1 MTAPQDATPDPTAA
15 SGPAADL
22 PRRPL
27 GVALL
32 AAFGLISGVQS
43 ILAGLGVVSARYGSL
58 GSLIT
63 DHTAFQVVTI
73 ASGVIY
79 IASAVAIWLLW
90 RAGWYALMLMAGVG
104 LLLQIV
110 LYVYGDPNFITMAI
124 AAVAA
129 LYLNQREVKAVFLRP
144 PMEATSVVLEAATD
158 QDP

>member
-1 MTAPQDATPDPTAA
+1 MTAPPDTTPDATPA

-32 AAFGLISGVQS
+32 AAFGLFSGVQS
-43 ILAGLGVVSARYGSL
+43 ILAGLGVVSARYGSI

-63 DHTAFQVVTI
+63 DHTAFQVVTV
-73 ASGVIY
+73 ALGVIY
-79 IASAVAIWLLW
+79 LGSAVAVWQLW
-90 RAGWYALMLMAGVG
+90 RAGWYATMLAAGVG

-144 PMEATSVVLEAATD
+144 PMETTSVVLEAATD

>member
-1 MTAPQDATPDPTAA
+1 MTAPQDAISDPT
-15 SGPAADL
+15 PAADL

-73 ASGVIY
+73 ASGAIY
-79 IASAVAIWLLW
+79 LASAMAVWLLW
-90 RAGWYALMLMAGVG
+90 RSGWYATMLSAGFG
-104 LLLQIV
+104 LLLQII

-144 PMEATSVVLEAATD
+144 PMEATSVVLEATTD